1 MSKVGL
7 IISREYSTRVK
18 KKSFIVMT
26 VLVPILAIGF
36 LIAAVYL
43 GMPKEKDLQIL
54 VVDDSP
60 LRVSRFLSNPKDV
73 DKVINAKYTEK
84 TQFIDQ
90 DKTKNEHYYFT
101 AFDTSGTKSYEE
113 ALNYFKKSDKF
124 DLLLYLPPTIDNK
137 NPSKLNYKDPPSS
150 VTEKNIYNMVNN
162 IVEKGRIEISNIT
175 EKEYNFIKA
184 RVPVQSV
191 DVDGKDNQISAK
203 AGVGLA
209 FGIFIY
215 MFIFMY
221 GVQVMKGVIEEKSS
235 RIVEVIVSSVKPFE
249 LMMGKIVGIMF
260 VGLTQLALWI
270 IMIGLFAIV
279 AIPFLSPDKFDP
291 QFQSTLT
298 ESMMTDGV
306 SNVVTENSPV
316 MVIQDNP
323 MLNSMMEMPW
333 GSLVGL
339 FLFYFIGGYLLYG
352 SLMAAIGAAV
362 DSETDTQQFMLPV
375 SMPLMFAYI
384 ISILGISNP
393 NSTVLNWCSEIP
405 FTSPIVMLVR
415 FASNNG
421 EGLGWQVALS
431 MVLLIITFIA
441 TTWVAAKIYRVGILM
456 YGKKVTYKELFKW
469 LKY

>member
-1 MSKVGL
+1 
-7 IISREYSTRVK
+7 
-18 KKSFIVMT
+18 MT
-26 VLVPILAIGF
+26 VLVPLLAIGF
-36 LIAAVYL
+36 LVAAVYL
-43 GMPKEKDLQIL
+43 GMPKEKDLKIL

-60 LRVSRFLSNPKDV
+60 LRVSRFLSNPKDI
-73 DKVINAKYTEK
+73 DRIISAKFSDESK
-84 TQFIDQ
+84 FVDQ
-90 DKTKNEHYYFT
+90 DKTENEHYYFT
-101 AFDTSGTKSYEE
+101 AFDTSGTKTYEE
-113 ALNYFKKSDKF
+113 ALNYFKKSEKF

-137 NPSKLNYKDPPSS
+137 NPSKLNYKEPPSS

-191 DVDGKDNQISAK
+191 DVDGKDNQVSTK
-203 AGVGLA
+203 AAVGLG

-221 GVQVMKGVIEEKSS
+221 GVQVMKGVIEEKSN

-249 LMMGKIVGIMF
+249 LMMGKIVGIML
-260 VGLTQLALWI
+260 VGLTQLTLWI
-270 IMIGLFAIV
+270 IVIGLFAVV
-279 AIPFLSPDKFDP
+279 AMPFLSPDKFDP
-291 QFQSTLT
+291 KFQSSLA
-298 ESMMTDGV
+298 ESMMTEGV
-306 SNVVTENSPV
+306 TNVVTENSPV
-316 MVIQDNP
+316 QVIQDNP
-323 MLNSMMEMPW
+323 MLNSMMDMPW
-333 GSLVGL
+333 FSLIGL
-339 FLFYFIGGYLLYG
+339 FIFYFIGGYLLYG

-362 DSETDTQQFMLPV
+362 DSETDTQQFMIPV

-384 ISILGISNP
+384 VSIMGINNP
-393 NSTVLNWCSEIP
+393 NSAVLNWCSEIP

-431 MVLLIITFIA
+431 MFLLIVTFVG
-441 TTWVAAKIYRVGILM
+441 TTWLAAKIYRVGILM